1 MALTVTCDTCGQLL
15 GNPACPACRR
25 SPMTRSVPPLPASNV
40 PVPPAPPI
48 PGSGPALRER
58 RTGQRSSPM
67 LGGHRATDPPL
78 TTRDCADWMGVTT
91 EFIRGAIDDGELVAE
106 DAMVNGRRMIR
117 VYLDD
122 FRAYLQKIGWK
133 RIPKPPSRD
142 DPAA

>member
-1 MALTVTCDTCGQLL
+1 MALTVTCDTCGQPL

-25 SPMTRSVPPLPASNV
+25 SRVTRQLPPLPAV
-40 PVPPAPPI
+40 DIPPAPSLPL

-58 RTGQRSSPM
+58 RDGQRSGAI
-67 LGGHRATDPPL
+67 LGCHRATDPPL

-91 EFIRGAIDDGELVAE
+91 EFIRGEIDDGKLEAE
-106 DAMVNGRRMIR
+106 DVMVNGRRIIR
-117 VYLDD
+117 VHLDE

-133 RIPKPPSRD
+133 RIPKQPGRN